1 MRADEV
7 RRVLVIGSGT
17 MGLQIGLQAAT
28 HGFDVV
34 LHDAD
39 PAALDGAEQRL
50 RGYGEAPVAAG
61 SISAGALEDALAR
74 IERIADPAAA
84 AAGVDLVSE
93 SVPEDPVLKGRVL
106 DPR

>member
-1 MRADEV
+1 MNADDI

-50 RGYGEAPVAAG
+50 RGYGEAAVAAG
-61 SISAGALEDALAR
+61 SLNAYALDQALAR
-74 IERIADPAAA
+74 IEFISDPVAAA
-84 AAGVDLVSE
+84 ADADIVSE
-93 SVPEDPVLKGRVL
+93 SVRGSRA
-106 DPR
+106 